1 MQSLECATRFLNLQ
15 IHGQLPLP
23 LPLISRNKFSYPLLV
38 YKYTKSGIRLGLP
51 NLCALPQ
58 SQSEDK
64 DVDVGV
70 SGSISK
76 QEEEEEEE
84 EEEVRSSV
92 SMTEKSN
99 SETIITACLVGLVTG
114 IAVVVF
120 NNAVSHSHLSML
132 INVMLCYV
140 ILID

>member
-1 MQSLECATRFLNLQ
+1 MHSLECATRFLNLQ

-70 SGSISK
+70 RGSISK
-76 QEEEEEEE
+76 QEEE

-114 IAVVVF
+114 IAVVLF